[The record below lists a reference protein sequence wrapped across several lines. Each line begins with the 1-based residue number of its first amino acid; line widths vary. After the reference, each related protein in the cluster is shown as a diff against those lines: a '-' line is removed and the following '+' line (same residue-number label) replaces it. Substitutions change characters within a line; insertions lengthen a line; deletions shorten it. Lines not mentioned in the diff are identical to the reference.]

1 MVSESQLEH
10 LFERAHSNHF
20 NEAEFYAHLLQAMV
34 YLHVPV
40 SDDSRNVRL
49 IQFRHPG
56 GFDVIPLFT
65 SAHRCARAGSR
76 AVRALR
82 LPCTDL
88 FNATRGATLMINPN
102 DGGPV
107 LYPEEVTTLL
117 ENGTLATFEKIEQT
131 GGTWDVRLAESPPG
145 YIVDALRA
153 GAASA
158 SYIKKIYLL
167 EKLATQAD
175 SGEVA
180 LMVYLGADSAHLERA
195 ARHIIKVLQN
205 LSPRPDTIIDIAVY
219 DAAQARP
226 EFLDEIGVTP
236 VFGQSD

>member
-1 MVSESQLEH
+1 
-10 LFERAHSNHF
+10 
-20 NEAEFYAHLLQAMV
+20 
-34 YLHVPV
+34 
-40 SDDSRNVRL
+40 
-49 IQFRHPG
+49 
-56 GFDVIPLFT
+56 
-65 SAHRCARAGSR
+65 
-76 AVRALR
+76 
-82 LPCTDL
+82 
-88 FNATRGATLMINPN
+88 MINPN

-167 EKLATQAD
+167 EKRATQAD